1 LVAVASHVCQY
12 LLLRCGHLC
21 GCREGRAGGYK
32 EFDEAEIEETKRR
45 RKELEEV
52 GGLSYQIHAT
62 IFQHKL
68 WPMDCYEDC
77 SGGSESCFSLFGH
90 HVWLLS
96 SNVL

>member
-1 LVAVASHVCQY
+1 LVAVVSHTCQY

-52 GGLSYQIHAT
+52 GGLSYQIDAT
-62 IFQHKL
+62 IFNINSGL
-68 WPMDCYEDC
+68 WIVMRI
-77 SGGSESCFSLFGH
+77 
-90 HVWLLS
+90 
-96 SNVL
+96 VLVDLNSASACLVIVYGY